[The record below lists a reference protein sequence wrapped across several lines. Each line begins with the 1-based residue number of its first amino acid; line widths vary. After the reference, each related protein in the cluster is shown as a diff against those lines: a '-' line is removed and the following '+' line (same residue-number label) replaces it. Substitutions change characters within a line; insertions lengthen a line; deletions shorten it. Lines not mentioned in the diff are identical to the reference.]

1 MTASCHLAAILDP
14 ASRVRVVRVDSLVTR
29 GNFGCIFKPAWKR
42 ELALSSS

>member
-14 ASRVRVVRVDSLVTR
+14 ASRVRVVRADGLVTW

-42 ELALSSS
+42 ESDLSSS